1 MICFTRIPLK
11 DFIKKHNPQEPKK
24 ETIENFEKEINNLL
38 ENAPKQ
44 DDEEFQKNE
53 INKFLKNTYGYDCNT
68 YKKVDSAIYVDGE
81 VRVLIEVKA
90 LNNRNEFPKN
100 RENPISKAFCQMVL
114 YFLEEIEKEKNNSLK
129 HTIICN
135 AHEFFLFDCKD
146 LLFLK
151 EDKRIKDFYKKC
163 AKKEGTDSSKPKF
176 YKDLEQYLQEDFQG
190 ELRYTHFNLSNYDPK
205 ELPLIYQVLSQE
217 VLLKQRKTLDANTL
231 NKDFYEELLYIL
243 GLEEQNDKGKILIK
257 PSRTQNSLSAAL
269 KKKYENLDDE
279 EVMAL
284 LIAWNNRILF
294 LRLLESLLISF
305 KHFEK
310 PFLTTENFK
319 DFNALNTLFFE
330 VLAKK
335 NSERSLNKEDK
346 ILEKIPYLN
355 SSLFDQTPL
364 ELKGHEI
371 RLLENKK
378 LELYQNSVLK
388 KHENYQEKKEL
399 PLLKYLFEFL
409 RLYKF
414 TTTPKDI
421 KDNTDTS
428 ESRLINPSV
437 LGLVFEKLN
446 GYKEGSFYTPSFI
459 TSYMCKESITPIV
472 LDKFNAIYQWDCE
485 NLKALREKI
494 DRNFSNE
501 KAKEYLNTLL
511 TLRICDPAV
520 GSGHFLVSALN
531 EMVLIAYELGLIAS
545 LYRHELRLE
554 NDEII
559 IHHAQTG
566 EIFNYKKPHSE
577 NDPHHQ
583 IQKELFE
590 LKKDII
596 ENCLFGV
603 DINPNSCEITKLRLW
618 IELLKY
624 SYYIFEKGKN
634 TNNLE
639 TLPNID
645 INIKCANSLVSRFA
659 LKDKALLKTEKN
671 KNLEYYIAEY
681 KELVK
686 IYKDPK
692 ILESLTRPIKDSN
705 AVRKYAKER
714 LYQELAQNPNKDFK
728 KALNDRIEKIKEA
741 FKLTLEPPQKELKF
755 KKFLKEHLELYGK
768 SILEEAND
776 NGLELE
782 ALALEKKMAH
792 EGLFH
797 DYTPYPKLDKTD
809 KVVGLEHFN
818 RYVLTSYK
826 DLQDENERYA
836 NALEWRFEFPEVL
849 NDEGDFLG
857 FDCIIGN
864 PPYIRQEHIKD
875 LKPLLQKQYQ
885 DFYNSTADIYTYFFA
900 LAYHLL
906 KEKGFNAFITS
917 NKYARAKYG
926 AKLRELL
933 LKKTT
938 LVSYMELNAL
948 KVFESAAVD
957 TSIMSFIKQTPPK
970 ESDFEYYEPTPNDK
984 DDLKSTPHLPMKQN
998 ALSTESFIFANAT
1011 LLDLRDKIESVGTP
1025 LKDWDI
1031 QINYGIKTGANEAF
1045 IIPTEKREEILK
1057 NCDDAQKDERG
1068 MSERERTKELIK
1080 PILRGKD
1087 IKRYSYEWADLWVII
1102 AKFGSHEFLE
1112 VEYPT
1117 IYNHLLQYKDQLEQR
1132 GQCRYSRG
1140 PQNSNKP
1147 YPGQHHWLELDNN
1160 PKDSYLQDFEKEK
1173 IVYGEIVQE
1182 PRFYLDNGECE
1193 LGVFYAEATSFIL
1206 TGEHLRYLLGMLHSK
1221 LITFAFKT
1229 FYAGG
1234 GLGESGYRYKKAFIE
1249 RLPIPQITEKNQEL
1263 ADKITDG
1270 AKQILALKAKDPKA
1284 NTQGLEK
1291 EIDALVY
1298 QLYHLTD
1305 EEIKTIENG
1314 Q

>member
-1 MICFTRIPLK
+1 MDYKKLDLPNTNYPSKEQLEAFKTAFDAFLETNPQENENHQNDAFNDLLKGVFKYKVKPTKKIDSAILNDNDKVEVIIEFKALKNPNEFIKKGDLNVKALHESLFYYLIERKEGNNNLKHLILATIKELYIIDANEFEVFNKDKEIENAFKNCYDRKGNDTRTEAFYDFCQKRLNELDHSLKYHHIPLK
-11 DFIKKHNPQEPKK
+11 K
-24 ETIENFEKEINNLL
+24 ENLALICQALSPNF
-38 ENAPKQ
+38 
-44 DDEEFQKNE
+44 
-53 INKFLKNTYGYDCNT
+53 
-68 YKKVDSAIYVDGE
+68 
-81 VRVLIEVKA
+81 
-90 LNNRNEFPKN
+90 
-100 RENPISKAFCQMVL
+100 
-114 YFLEEIEKEKNNSLK
+114 
-129 HTIICN
+129 
-135 AHEFFLFDCKD
+135 
-146 LLFLK
+146 
-151 EDKRIKDFYKKC
+151 
-163 AKKEGTDSSKPKF
+163 
-176 YKDLEQYLQEDFQG
+176 
-190 ELRYTHFNLSNYDPK
+190 
-205 ELPLIYQVLSQE
+205 
-217 VLLKQRKTLDANTL
+217 LLKIPKYSDANTL

-257 PSRTQNSLSAAL
+257 PSRTQNSLSDAL
-269 KKKYENLDDE
+269 KCSYNNLDDE

-310 PFLTTENFK
+310 PFLTTENFN

-335 NSERSLNKEDK
+335 NSERLQAIKENK

-355 SSLFDQTPL
+355 SSLFDKTPL
-364 ELKGHEI
+364 ELKGYEI
-371 RLLENKK
+371 KSLDNYPLEIYPK
-378 LELYQNSVLK
+378 SVLK
-388 KHENYQEKKEL
+388 KHKLPRKKAL
-399 PLLKYLFEFL
+399 PLLEYFFAFL

-459 TSYMCKESITPIV
+459 ISYMCKESITPIV
-472 LDKFNAIYQWDCE
+472 LDKFNATYQWDCE
-485 NLKALREKI
+485 NLKALRGKI

-531 EMVLIAYELGLIAS
+531 EMVWIAYELGLIAS
-545 LYRHELRLE
+545 LYRHDLRLE

-559 IHHAQTG
+559 IHTP
-566 EIFNYKKPHSE
+566 EDKVFNYTIPHSE

-624 SYYIFEKGKN
+624 SYYIFEEGKN

-645 INIKCANSLVSRFA
+645 INIKCANSLISRFNLNDD
-659 LKDKALLKTEKN
+659 LKKIPNIKQK
-671 KNLEYYIAEY
+671 IQEY
-681 KELVK
+681 KDLVAQ
-686 IYKDPK
+686 YKDPNPLYPLNKADLINK
-692 ILESLTRPIKDSN
+692 IQDLKNTFSLTLKDPKTK
-705 AVRKYAKER
+705 A
-714 LYQELAQNPNKDFK
+714 ELE
-728 KALNDRIEKIKEA
+728 KAIEKHIKKYNFFALDDKSLLDGLNYFIPSLFGTLKLSPKEEEEA
-741 FKLTLEPPQKELKF
+741 FAS
-755 KKFLKEHLELYGK
+755 YGR
-768 SILEEAND
+768 IR
-776 NGLELE
+776 
-782 ALALEKKMAH
+782 ALRK
-792 EGLFH
+792 
-797 DYTPYPKLDKTD
+797 KLDD
-809 KVVGLEHFN
+809 ALSGGE
-818 RYVLTSYK
+818 Y
-826 DLQDENERYA
+826 Q
-836 NALEWRFEFPEVL
+836 NAFEWRFEFPEVL
-849 NDEGDFLG
+849 DDEGDFSG

-875 LKPLLQKQYQ
+875 LKPLLAKQYQ
-885 DFYNSTADIYTYFFA
+885 DFYNSSSDIYTYFFA

-906 KEKGFNAFITS
+906 KEKGFSAFITS

-926 AKLRELL
+926 AKLREWL

-948 KVFESAAVD
+948 KVFESATVD
-957 TSIMSFIKQTPPK
+957 TSIISFIKQTPPK
-970 ESDFEYYEPTPNDK
+970 ENGFNYYEPTPNDK
-984 DDLKSTPHLPMKQN
+984 DDLKSTPSLLMKQN

-1011 LLDLRDKIESVGTP
+1011 LLDLRDKMESVGTP

-1031 QINYGIKTGANEAF
+1031 QIYRGILTGANEAF
-1045 IIPTEKREEILK
+1045 IIPTEKRDAILNACK
-1057 NCDDAQKDERG
+1057 TQE
-1068 MSERERTKELIK
+1068 ERERTERLIK

-1087 IKRYSYEWADLWVII
+1087 IKRYSYEWADLWVIFI
-1102 AKFGSHEFLE
+1102 PWHFPNTGSPKDMEENERDFSIH
-1112 VEYPT
+1112 YPI
-1117 IYNHLLQYKDQLEQR
+1117 IYAHLLSHKDELLKRNKDETGKRYEWYCLQR
-1132 GQCRYSRG
+1132 
-1140 PQNSNKP
+1140 
-1147 YPGQHHWLELDNN
+1147 WAA
-1160 PKDSYLQDFEKEK
+1160 SYYQDFEKEK

-1193 LGVFYAEATSFIL
+1193 LGGFYAEATSFIL

-1263 ADKITDG
+1263 ARKITDG
-1270 AKQILALKAKDPKA
+1270 AKQILALKEKDPKA

-1298 QLYHLTD
+1298 QLYNLTD
-1305 EEIKTIENG
+1305 EEIKIIEDG

>member
-1 MICFTRIPLK
+1 M
-11 DFIKKHNPQEPKK
+11 
-24 ETIENFEKEINNLL
+24 
-38 ENAPKQ
+38 
-44 DDEEFQKNE
+44 
-53 INKFLKNTYGYDCNT
+53 
-68 YKKVDSAIYVDGE
+68 
-81 VRVLIEVKA
+81 
-90 LNNRNEFPKN
+90 
-100 RENPISKAFCQMVL
+100 
-114 YFLEEIEKEKNNSLK
+114 
-129 HTIICN
+129 
-135 AHEFFLFDCKD
+135 
-146 LLFLK
+146 
-151 EDKRIKDFYKKC
+151 
-163 AKKEGTDSSKPKF
+163 GTS
-176 YKDLEQYLQEDFQG
+176 
-190 ELRYTHFNLSNYDPK
+190 RH
-205 ELPLIYQVLSQE
+205 E
-217 VLLKQRKTLDANTL
+217 VLLKQKKTLDANTL

-243 GLEEQNDKGKILIK
+243 GLEEKNEKGKTLIK

-269 KKKYENLDDE
+269 KEKYTDLDDE

-305 KHFEK
+305 EHFK
-310 PFLTTENFK
+310 NSFLTIENFK

-335 NSERSLNKEDK
+335 NSERLPEIKENK
-346 ILEKIPYLN
+346 ILGKIPYLN
-355 SSLFDQTPL
+355 SSLFDETPL
-364 ELKGHEI
+364 ELKGYEI
-371 RLLENKK
+371 KLLDNKK
-378 LELYQNSVLK
+378 LEIYKNSVLK
-388 KHENYQEKKEL
+388 KDNPKQEPL
-399 PLLKYLFEFL
+399 PLLEYLFKFL
-409 RLYKF
+409 HVHKF

-459 TSYMCKESITPIV
+459 TSYMCKESITKIV

-501 KAKEYLNTLL
+501 KTKEYLQLLL
-511 TLRICDPAV
+511 TLRVCDPAV

-531 EMVLIAYELGLIAS
+531 EMVLIAYKLGLIAS
-545 LYRHELRLE
+545 LYACDLKLE

-559 IHHAQTG
+559 IHYTPTG

-624 SYYIFEKGKN
+624 SYYIFEEGKN

-645 INIKCANSLVSRFA
+645 INIKCANSLISRFNLNDD
-659 LKDKALLKTEKN
+659 LKKIPNIKQK
-671 KNLEYYIAEY
+671 IQEY
-681 KELVK
+681 KDLVAQ
-686 IYKDPK
+686 YKDPNPLYPLNKQDLINK
-692 ILESLTRPIKDSN
+692 IQDLKNTFSLTLKDPKTKAELEKAIEKHIKDYNYFALDDKSLLDGLN
-705 AVRKYAKER
+705 YFIPSLFGTPKLSPKE
-714 LYQELAQNPNKDFK
+714 E
-728 KALNDRIEKIKEA
+728 EEA
-741 FKLTLEPPQKELKF
+741 FAS
-755 KKFLKEHLELYGK
+755 YGR
-768 SILEEAND
+768 IR
-776 NGLELE
+776 
-782 ALALEKKMAH
+782 ALRK
-792 EGLFH
+792 
-797 DYTPYPKLDKTD
+797 KLDD
-809 KVVGLEHFN
+809 ALSGGEYH
-818 RYVLTSYK
+818 
-826 DLQDENERYA
+826 
-836 NALEWRFEFPEVL
+836 NAFEWRFEFPEVL
-849 NDEGDFLG
+849 DDEGDFLG
-857 FDCIIGN
+857 FDCIIAN
-864 PPYIRQEHIKD
+864 PPYIRQEQIKD
-875 LKPLLQKQYQ
+875 LKPLLEKQYQ

-906 KEKGFNAFITS
+906 KEKGFSAFITS

-926 AKLRELL
+926 AKLREWL

-957 TSIMSFIKQTPPK
+957 TSIMNFIKQTPPK
-970 ESDFEYYEPTPNDK
+970 ESVFKYYEPTENDK
-984 DDLKSTPHLPMKQN
+984 DDLKSTPSLLMKQN

-1011 LLDLRDKIESVGTP
+1011 LLDLRDKIESIGTP

-1045 IIPTEKREEILK
+1045 IIPTEKRDAILNACK
-1057 NCDDAQKDERG
+1057 TQE
-1068 MSERERTKELIK
+1068 ERECTERLIK

-1087 IKRYSYEWADLWVII
+1087 IKRYSYEWAGEWLINTHNGYTSNLKFKIPPIDIEKYPAIKTHLDSHYDTI
-1102 AKFGSHEFLE
+1102 ATRSDQGDTPYHLRNCAYLE
-1112 VEYPT
+1112 
-1117 IYNHLLQYKDQLEQR
+1117 
-1132 GQCRYSRG
+1132 
-1140 PQNSNKP
+1140 
-1147 YPGQHHWLELDNN
+1147 
-1160 PKDSYLQDFEKEK
+1160 DFEKEK

-1193 LGVFYAEATSFIL
+1193 LGYFYAEATSFIL

-1249 RLPIPQITEKNQEL
+1249 RLPIPQITPKNQEL
-1263 ADKITDG
+1263 AQKITDY
-1270 AKQILALKAKDPKA
+1270 AERILKSKAKDPKA

-1298 QLYHLTD
+1298 QLYNLTD
-1305 EEIKTIENG
+1305 EEIKIIEDG
-1314 Q
+1314 QWIKSDSP

>member
-1 MICFTRIPLK
+1 MMSFTRIPLK
-11 DFIKKHNPQEPKK
+11 VFIKKYNPQEPKK
-24 ETIENFEKEINNLL
+24 ETIENFEKEINSLL
-38 ENAPKQ
+38 ENVPRQ

-53 INKFLKNTYGYDCNT
+53 INKFLKNAYGYDCNT
-68 YKKVDSAIYVDGE
+68 YEKVDSVIYVDKE

-90 LNNRNEFPKN
+90 LNNKTEFPKN
-100 RENPISKAFCQMVL
+100 RENPLSKAFCQMVL

-146 LLFLK
+146 LLSLK
-151 EDKRIKDFYKKC
+151 EDKRIKKFYKNY

-176 YKDLEQYLQEDFQG
+176 YKDLEQFLQEDFQG
-190 ELRYTHFNLSNYDPK
+190 ELRYTHFNLSDDFK

-217 VLLKQRKTLDANTL
+217 VLLKQKRTLDANTL

-257 PSRTQNSLSAAL
+257 PSRTKNSLSGAL
-269 KKKYENLDDE
+269 KEKYKNLDDE

-305 KHFEK
+305 EHFEK
-310 PFLTTENFK
+310 ERSFLTTGNFK

-335 NSERSLNKEDK
+335 NSERLPEIKENK
-346 ILEKIPYLN
+346 ILGKIPYLN
-355 SSLFDQTPL
+355 SSLFDKTPL

-371 RLLENKK
+371 KLLDNKK
-378 LELYQNSVLK
+378 LEIYKNSVLK
-388 KHENYQEKKEL
+388 KHENYQKDKASL
-399 PLLKYLFEFL
+399 PLLEYFFKFL
-409 RLYKF
+409 HLYKF

-459 TSYMCKESITPIV
+459 TSYMCKESITTIV
-472 LDKFNAIYQWDCE
+472 LDKFNQKYNIECDK
-485 NLKALREKI
+485 LKELKNYLKNSYKEDKR
-494 DRNFSNE
+494 
-501 KAKEYLNTLL
+501 KEYLQLLL

-545 LYRHELRLE
+545 LHRYSLTLE

-559 IHHAQTG
+559 IHYTPTG
-566 EIFNYKKPHSE
+566 EIFNYKKPLRE
-577 NDPHHQ
+577 NDPHHH

-590 LKKDII
+590 LKKSII

-624 SYYIFEKGKN
+624 SYYIFEEGKN
-634 TNNLE
+634 TNALE

-645 INIKCANSLVSRFA
+645 INIKCANSLISRFNLNDD
-659 LKDKALLKTEKN
+659 LKKIPNIKK
-671 KNLEYYIAEY
+671 KIQEY
-681 KELVK
+681 KDLVAQ
-686 IYKDPK
+686 YKDPNPLYPLNKADLINK
-692 ILESLTRPIKDSN
+692 IQDLKNTFSLTLKDPKTK
-705 AVRKYAKER
+705 A
-714 LYQELAQNPNKDFK
+714 ELEKT
-728 KALNDRIEKIKEA
+728 IEKHIKKYNFFALDDKSLLDGLNYFIPSLFGTLKLSPKEEEEA
-741 FKLTLEPPQKELKF
+741 FAS
-755 KKFLKEHLELYGK
+755 YGR
-768 SILEEAND
+768 IR
-776 NGLELE
+776 
-782 ALALEKKMAH
+782 ALRK
-792 EGLFH
+792 
-797 DYTPYPKLDKTD
+797 KLDD
-809 KVVGLEHFN
+809 ALSGGE
-818 RYVLTSYK
+818 Y
-826 DLQDENERYA
+826 Q
-836 NALEWRFEFPEVL
+836 NAFEWRFEFPEVL
-849 NDEGDFLG
+849 DDEGDFLG

-864 PPYIRQEHIKD
+864 PPYIRQEQIKD
-875 LKPLLQKQYQ
+875 LKPLLEKQYQ

-900 LAYHLL
+900 LSYHLL
-906 KEKGFNAFITS
+906 KEKGFSAFITS
-917 NKYARAKYG
+917 NKYTRAKYG
-926 AKLRELL
+926 AKLREWL

-938 LVSYMELNAL
+938 IVSYMELNAL

-957 TSIMSFIKQTPPK
+957 TSIIHFIKQPPLK
-970 ESDFEYYEPTPNDK
+970 ESDFKYYEPTPDDK
-984 DDLKSTPHLPMKQN
+984 DDLKSTPYLSMKQN

-1045 IIPTEKREEILK
+1045 IIPTEKRDEILNACK
-1057 NCDDAQKDERG
+1057 TQE
-1068 MSERERTKELIK
+1068 ERERTERLIK

-1087 IKRYSYEWADLWVII
+1087 IKRYSYEWAGEWLINTHNGYTSNLKSKIPPIDIEKYPATKAHLDAHYDTI
-1102 AKFGSHEFLE
+1102 ATRCDQGDTPYHLRNCAYLE
-1112 VEYPT
+1112 
-1117 IYNHLLQYKDQLEQR
+1117 
-1132 GQCRYSRG
+1132 
-1140 PQNSNKP
+1140 
-1147 YPGQHHWLELDNN
+1147 
-1160 PKDSYLQDFEKEK
+1160 DFEKEK
-1173 IVYGEIVQE
+1173 IVYPETSQGAYFIYENSGIFLEKTVFMIVSDA
-1182 PRFYLDNGECE
+1182 YNLK
-1193 LGVFYAEATSFIL
+1193 LL
-1206 TGEHLRYLLGMLHSK
+1206 TALLNSK
-1221 LITFAFKT
+1221 LITFYFKN
-1229 FYAGG
+1229 FCGG
-1234 GLGESGYRYKKAFIE
+1234 CILGKSGYQYNKHALEKI
-1249 RLPIPQITEKNQEL
+1249 PIPQITEKNQEL
-1263 ADKITDG
+1263 ADKITDC
-1270 AKQILALKAKDPKA
+1270 AEQILALKAKDPKA
-1284 NTQGLEK
+1284 NTQKLEK

-1305 EEIKTIENG
+1305 EEIKTIEDG

>member
-1 MICFTRIPLK
+1 MISFTRIPLK
-11 DFIKKHNPQEPKK
+11 DFIKKYNPREPKK
-24 ETIENFEKEINNLL
+24 ETIENFEKEINSLL
-38 ENAPKQ
+38 ENAPRQ
-44 DDEEFQKNE
+44 DDEEFQENE
-53 INKFLKNTYGYDCNT
+53 INKFLKNAYGYNCNT
-68 YKKVDSAIYVDGE
+68 SKKVDSAIYVDGE

-100 RENPISKAFCQMVL
+100 RENPLSKAFCQMVL

-151 EDKRIKDFYKKC
+151 EDKRIKKFYENY

-176 YKDLEQYLQEDFQG
+176 YKDLEQYLQKDFQG
-190 ELRYTHFNLSNYDPK
+190 ELRYTHFNLSDDFK

-257 PSRTQNSLSAAL
+257 QSHTKNSLSDAL
-269 KKKYENLDDE
+269 KEQYTDLDDE

-305 KHFEK
+305 KHFENENHFLTTDNFK
-310 PFLTTENFK
+310 NSFLTTENFK

-335 NSERSLNKEDK
+335 NSERSKEIKEDE
-346 ILEKIPYLN
+346 ILRKIPYLN
-355 SSLFDQTPL
+355 SSLFDKTPL

-371 RLLENKK
+371 KLLDNKK
-378 LELYQNSVLK
+378 LEIYKNSVLK
-388 KHENYQEKKEL
+388 KHEEYQKDKPL

-421 KDNTDTS
+421 KDNTDTN
-428 ESRLINPSV
+428 ESYLINPSV

-472 LDKFNAIYQWDCE
+472 LDKFNAIYQWDCK
-485 NLKALREKI
+485 NLEALKGKI

-501 KAKEYLNTLL
+501 KAKEYLQLLL
-511 TLRICDPAV
+511 TLRVCDPAV

-531 EMVLIAYELGLIAS
+531 EMVWIAYELGLIAS
-545 LYRHELRLE
+545 LHRYDLKLE

-559 IHHAQTG
+559 IHYTPTG
-566 EIFNYKKPHSE
+566 KIFNYKKPDSE
-577 NDPHHQ
+577 NDPHHH

-590 LKKDII
+590 LKKSII

-624 SYYIFEKGKN
+624 SYYIFEDGKN
-634 TNNLE
+634 TNALE

-645 INIKCANSLVSRFA
+645 INIKCANSLISRFSLHDD
-659 LKDKALLKTEKN
+659 LKKIPNIKQK
-671 KNLEYYIAEY
+671 IQEY
-681 KELVK
+681 KDLVAQ
-686 IYKDPK
+686 YKDPNPLYPLNKADLINK
-692 ILESLTRPIKDSN
+692 IQDLKNTFSLTLKDPKTK
-705 AVRKYAKER
+705 A
-714 LYQELAQNPNKDFK
+714 ELE
-728 KALNDRIEKIKEA
+728 KAIEKHIKKYNFFALDDKSLLDGLNYFIPSLFGTLKLSPKEEEEA
-741 FKLTLEPPQKELKF
+741 FAS
-755 KKFLKEHLELYGK
+755 YGC
-768 SILEEAND
+768 IR
-776 NGLELE
+776 
-782 ALALEKKMAH
+782 ALRK
-792 EGLFH
+792 
-797 DYTPYPKLDKTD
+797 KLDD
-809 KVVGLEHFN
+809 
-818 RYVLTSYK
+818 
-826 DLQDENERYA
+826 
-836 NALEWRFEFPEVL
+836 ALSGREYQKAFEWRFEFPEVL
-849 NDEGDFLG
+849 DDEGDFLG

-864 PPYIRQEHIKD
+864 PPYIRQEQIKD
-875 LKPLLQKQYQ
+875 LKPLLEKQYQ

-900 LAYHLL
+900 LSYHLL
-906 KEKGFNAFITS
+906 KEKGFSAFITS

-926 AKLRELL
+926 AKLREWL

-938 LVSYMELNAL
+938 IVSYMELNAL
-948 KVFESAAVD
+948 KVFESTAVD
-957 TSIMSFIKQTPPK
+957 TSIIHFIKQTPPK
-970 ESDFEYYEPTPNDK
+970 ESGFKYYEPTPNDK
-984 DDLKSTPHLPMKQN
+984 DDLKSTPHLSMKQN

-1045 IIPTEKREEILK
+1045 IITTEKRDAILNACK
-1057 NCDDAQKDERG
+1057 TKE
-1068 MSERERTKELIK
+1068 ERERTERLIK

-1087 IKRYSYEWADLWVII
+1087 IKRYSYEWAGEWLINTHNGYTSSLKSKIPPIDIEKYPALKAHLDAHYDTI
-1102 AKFGSHEFLE
+1102 ATRSDQGDTPYHLRNCAYLE
-1112 VEYPT
+1112 
-1117 IYNHLLQYKDQLEQR
+1117 
-1132 GQCRYSRG
+1132 
-1140 PQNSNKP
+1140 
-1147 YPGQHHWLELDNN
+1147 
-1160 PKDSYLQDFEKEK
+1160 DFEKEK
-1173 IVYGEIVQE
+1173 IVYPCIMAKE
-1182 PRFYLDNGECE
+1182 PCFVYEKKG
-1193 LGVFYAEATSFIL
+1193 FYAPAPANII
-1206 TGEHLRYLLGMLHSK
+1206 TGDKIEIKYITALLNSK
-1221 LITFAFKT
+1221 CIYFAMRK
-1229 FYAGG
+1229 FYMGG
-1234 GLGESGYRYKKAFIE
+1234 GIEGELKTNNLEKI
-1249 RLPIPQITEKNQEL
+1249 PIPKITEKNQEL

-1270 AKQILALKAKDPKA
+1270 AKQILALKEKDPKA
-1284 NTQGLEK
+1284 NTQKLEK

-1305 EEIKTIENG
+1305 EEIKIIEDG

>member
-1 MICFTRIPLK
+1 MIRFTRIPLK
-11 DFIKKHNPQEPKK
+11 DFIKKYNPPTPTK
-24 ETIENFEKEINNLL
+24 ETIENFEKEINSLL
-38 ENAPKQ
+38 ENAPRQ

-53 INKFLKNTYGYDCNT
+53 INSFLKNTYSYRCNT
-68 YKKVDSAIYVDGE
+68 NKKVDSAIYVDGE
-81 VRVLIEVKA
+81 VQVLIEVKA
-90 LNNRNEFPKN
+90 LDKKTEFPKN
-100 RENPISKAFCQMVL
+100 KENLLSKAFCQMVL
-114 YFLEEIEKEKNNSLK
+114 YFLEEREKEKNNSLK

-146 LLFLK
+146 LLFLN
-151 EDKRIKDFYKKC
+151 EDKRIKKFYKNY
-163 AKKEGTDSSKPKF
+163 AQKEGTDSSKPRF
-176 YKDLEQYLQEDFQG
+176 YEDLEQYLKEDFQG
-190 ELRYTHFNLSNYDPK
+190 KLHYTYFNLNDDFK

-217 VLLKQRKTLDANTL
+217 VLLKQKKTLDANTL

-243 GLEEQNDKGKILIK
+243 GLEEQNEKGKTLIK
-257 PSRTQNSLSAAL
+257 LSRTQNSLSDAL
-269 KKKYENLDDE
+269 KKQYKNLDDE

-310 PFLTTENFK
+310 PFLTTDNFK

-355 SSLFDQTPL
+355 SSLFDQTLL
-364 ELKGHEI
+364 ESEGHEI
-371 RLLENKK
+371 RFLENKK

-388 KHENYQEKKEL
+388 KHEEYQKQKDWT
-399 PLLKYLFEFL
+399 LLKYLFAFL
-409 RLYKF
+409 RVYDF

-421 KDNTDTS
+421 KDNQNNS
-428 ESRLINPSV
+428 ESVLINPSV

-472 LDKFNAIYQWDCE
+472 LDKFNATYQWDCE

-494 DRNFSNE
+494 DRNFSSNE

-531 EMVLIAYELGLIAS
+531 EMVWVAYKLGLIAS
-545 LYRHELRLE
+545 LYRHKLRLE

-559 IHHAQTG
+559 IHTP
-566 EIFNYKKPHSE
+566 EDKVFKYTIPHSE
-577 NDPHHQ
+577 NDPNHH

-590 LKKDII
+590 LKKSII

-624 SYYIFEKGKN
+624 SYYIFEEGKN
-634 TNNLE
+634 TNALE

-645 INIKCANSLVSRFA
+645 INIKCGNSLIFNFPLNSKLTIGQTPEFA
-659 LKDKALLKTEKN
+659 RKLKTEIK
-671 KNLEYYIAEY
+671 EY
-681 KELVK
+681 KNSVML
-686 IYKDPK
+686 YKEG
-692 ILESLTRPIKDSN
+692 LG
-705 AVRKYAKER
+705 
-714 LYQELAQNPNKDFK
+714 
-728 KALNDRIEKIKEA
+728 EKIKILQNIAKLKSLITNYFIEQHQANKHLKESLKA
-741 FKLTLEPPQKELKF
+741 FISEYGDGIFDLNTEFGMEMLKIARKNNYKFTPTLENMKPNPIGVEANRLLIKIRECY
-755 KKFLKEHLELYGK
+755 E
-768 SILEEAND
+768 ILENLR
-776 NGLELE
+776 NS
-782 ALALEKKMAH
+782 K
-792 EGLFH
+792 
-797 DYTPYPKLDKTD
+797 
-809 KVVGLEHFN
+809 
-818 RYVLTSYK
+818 
-826 DLQDENERYA
+826 
-836 NALEWRFEFPEVL
+836 ALEWRFEFPEVL
-849 NDEGDFLG
+849 DDEGNFLG

-875 LKPLLQKQYQ
+875 LKPLLQKQYH
-885 DFYNSTADIYTYFFA
+885 DFYNSSSDIYTYFFA
-900 LAYHLL
+900 LAFNLL
-906 KEKGFNAFITS
+906 KEKGFSAFITS
-917 NKYARAKYG
+917 NKYVRAKYG

-948 KVFESAAVD
+948 KVFESATVD
-957 TSIMSFIKQTPPK
+957 TSIIHFIKQPPLK
-970 ESDFEYYEPTPNDK
+970 ESVFNYYEPIKNDK
-984 DDLKSTPHLPMKQN
+984 ENLKNTPSLLMRQN
-998 ALSTESFIFANAT
+998 ALSTESFIFANTT
-1011 LLDLRDKIESVGTP
+1011 LLDLRDKMENIGTP
-1025 LKDWDI
+1025 LKDWGI
-1031 QINYGIKTGANEAF
+1031 QIYRGILTGCNEAF
-1045 IIPTEKREEILK
+1045 IIPTEKRDAILK
-1057 NCDDAQKDERG
+1057 NCHDTQKDSMG
-1068 MSERERTKELIK
+1068 MSERERTIELIK
-1080 PILRGKD
+1080 PILRGRD
-1087 IKRYSYEWADLWVII
+1087 IKRYSYEWADLWVINTHNGYTS
-1102 AKFGSHEFLE
+1102 FSHKIPPIDIEQYPAIKAHLDSHWDKISKRDDQGDTPYNLRNCAYLE
-1112 VEYPT
+1112 E
-1117 IYNHLLQYKDQLEQR
+1117 
-1132 GQCRYSRG
+1132 
-1140 PQNSNKP
+1140 
-1147 YPGQHHWLELDNN
+1147 
-1160 PKDSYLQDFEKEK
+1160 FEKEK
-1173 IVYGEIVQE
+1173 IVYGEIAQE

-1193 LGVFYAEATSFIL
+1193 LGFFYAEATSFIL
-1206 TGEHLRYLLGMLHSK
+1206 TGEHLHYLLGMLHSQ

-1249 RLPIPQITEKNQEL
+1249 RLPIPQITTKNQEL
-1263 ADKITDG
+1263 ARKITDY
-1270 AKQILALKAKDPKA
+1270 ARKILQTKEKDPKA
-1284 NTQGLEK
+1284 NTQELEK

-1298 QLYHLTD
+1298 QLYNLTD

>member
-1 MICFTRIPLK
+1 MIRFARIPLK
-11 DFIKKHNPQEPKK
+11 DFIKKYNPQEPKK
-24 ETIENFEKEINNLL
+24 ETIENFEKEINSLL
-38 ENAPKQ
+38 ENAPRQ

-53 INKFLKNTYGYDCNT
+53 INKFLKNAYGYDCNT
-68 YKKVDSAIYVDGE
+68 RKKVDSAIYVDKE

-90 LNNRNEFPKN
+90 LNNRNEFPKD
-100 RENPISKAFCQMVL
+100 RENPLSKAFCQMVL

-135 AHEFFLFDCKD
+135 THEFFLFDCKD
-146 LLFLK
+146 LLFLND
-151 EDKRIKDFYKKC
+151 DKRIKKFYKNY

-190 ELRYTHFNLSNYDPK
+190 ELRYTYFNLSDDFK

-243 GLEEQNDKGKILIK
+243 GLEEQNEKGKILIK

-269 KKKYENLDDE
+269 KEQYKNLDDE

-319 DFNALNTLFFE
+319 TFNALNTLFFE

-335 NSERSLNKEDK
+335 NSERLSEIKENK

-355 SSLFDQTPL
+355 SSLFDKTPL

-371 RLLENKK
+371 KLLNNKP
-378 LELYQNSVLK
+378 LEIHPESVLK
-388 KHENYQEKKEL
+388 KHKDYQKDLKEL
-399 PLLKYLFEFL
+399 PLLKYFFEFL

-485 NLKALREKI
+485 NLKALKGKI

-501 KAKEYLNTLL
+501 KAKEYLQLLL
-511 TLRICDPAV
+511 TLRVCDPAV

-531 EMVLIAYELGLIAS
+531 EMVLIAYKLGLIAS

-559 IHHAQTG
+559 IHTP
-566 EIFNYKKPHSE
+566 ENKVFKYTIPHSE

-624 SYYIFEKGKN
+624 SYYIFEEGKN

-645 INIKCANSLVSRFA
+645 INIKCVNSLISRFNLNDD
-659 LKDKALLKTEKN
+659 LKKIPNIKQK
-671 KNLEYYIAEY
+671 IQEY
-681 KELVK
+681 KDLVAQYKDSNPLYPLNKADLINK
-686 IYKDPK
+686 IQDLKNTFSLTLKDPK
-692 ILESLTRPIKDSN
+692 TKAELE
-705 AVRKYAKER
+705 
-714 LYQELAQNPNKDFK
+714 
-728 KALNDRIEKIKEA
+728 KAIEKHIKKYNFFALDDKSLLDGLDYFIPSLFGTPKLSPKEEEEA
-741 FKLTLEPPQKELKF
+741 FAS
-755 KKFLKEHLELYGK
+755 YGR
-768 SILEEAND
+768 IR
-776 NGLELE
+776 
-782 ALALEKKMAH
+782 ALRK
-792 EGLFH
+792 
-797 DYTPYPKLDKTD
+797 KLDD
-809 KVVGLEHFN
+809 ALSGGEYH
-818 RYVLTSYK
+818 
-826 DLQDENERYA
+826 
-836 NALEWRFEFPEVL
+836 NAFEWRFEFPEVL
-849 NDEGDFLG
+849 DDEGNFLG
-857 FDCIIGN
+857 FDSIIGN
-864 PPYIRQEHIKD
+864 PPYIKEGGNKELFASTKRLRTYQGKMDIWYHFVGIGLEI
-875 LKPLLQKQYQ
+875 LKQNGVLS
-885 DFYNSTADIYTYFFA
+885 FIATNNWTT
-900 LAYHLL
+900 
-906 KEKGFNAFITS
+906 NA
-917 NKYARAKYG
+917 G
-926 AKLRELL
+926 AEKLRNILL
-933 LKKTT
+933 RETQFIL
-938 LVSYMELNAL
+938 LIDFGDYR
-948 KVFESAAVD
+948 VFESADIQTMIMCFKKIISPNQYFFDYRKIIAKKPSD
-957 TSIMSFIKQTPPK
+957 TNRI
-970 ESDFEYYEPTPNDK
+970 
-984 DDLKSTPHLPMKQN
+984 
-998 ALSTESFIFANAT
+998 T
-1011 LLDLRDKIESVGTP
+1011 LLQRKEFEGNLYLNAKIEKKN
-1025 LKDWDI
+1025 L
-1031 QINYGIKTGANEAF
+1031 INKTLFFSYFNSIF
-1045 IIPTEKREEILK
+1045 NTILK
-1057 NCDDAQKDERG
+1057 NAILFLNKKEITNGIHPHYDRINKKINEKFSNQFFNGEGIFVLSEAEKNNLKLSQKE
-1068 MSERERTKELIK
+1068 MKLLK
-1080 PILRGKD
+1080 P
-1087 IKRYSYEWADLWVII
+1087 SYETAEIMKYLTLSQNQHWIIYTDSSFKNPKSMDDYPNLKKHLDRFKEVIT
-1102 AKFGSHEFLE
+1102 S
-1112 VEYPT
+1112 
-1117 IYNHLLQYKDQLEQR
+1117 D
-1132 GQCRYSRG
+1132 
-1140 PQNSNKP
+1140 NKP
-1147 YPGQHHWLELDNN
+1147 YGLHRARDERFFTGN
-1160 PKDSYLQDFEKEK
+1160 PRIIVLRKCAKEPIFSYVNFDCY
-1173 IVYGEIVQE
+1173 VS
-1182 PRFYLDNGECE
+1182 
-1193 LGVFYAEATSFIL
+1193 A
-1206 TGEHLRYLLGMLHSK
+1206 
-1221 LITFAFKT
+1221 T
-1229 FYAGG
+1229 FYIIKTKRFDSKFLV
-1234 GLGESGYRYKKAFIE
+1234 GLLNSLLIRFWLKHRGKVQGNNYQIDKEP
-1249 RLPIPQITEKNQEL
+1249 LMNIPLIKITKSNQPT
-1263 ADKITDG
+1263 ADKIIVLVD
-1270 AKQILALKAKDPKA
+1270 KILQTKEKDPKA
-1284 NTQGLEK
+1284 NTQRLEK

-1298 QLYHLTD
+1298 QLYNLTD
-1305 EEIKTIENG
+1305 EEIKIIEDG

>member
-1 MICFTRIPLK
+1 MIRFAHISLK

-24 ETIENFEKEINNLL
+24 ETIENFEKEINSLL
-38 ENAPKQ
+38 ENAPRQ

-68 YKKVDSAIYVDGE
+68 REKVDSAIRVDGE
-81 VRVLIEVKA
+81 VQVLIEVKA
-90 LNNRNEFPKN
+90 LNKKTEFPKN
-100 RENPISKAFCQMVL
+100 RENPLSKAFCQMVL

-151 EDKRIKDFYKKC
+151 EDKRIQKFYDHY

-190 ELRYTHFNLSNYDPK
+190 ELRYTHFNLSSYDLK

-217 VLLKQRKTLDANTL
+217 VLLKQKRTLDANTL

-257 PSRTQNSLSAAL
+257 PSRTQNSLSTAL
-269 KKKYENLDDE
+269 KKEYKNLDDE
-279 EVMAL
+279 EVMEL

-294 LRLLESLLISF
+294 LRLLESLLNSF
-305 KHFEK
+305 EHLKS
-310 PFLTTENFK
+310 FLTIENFN

-335 NSERSLNKEDK
+335 NSKRLKEIKENK

-355 SSLFDQTPL
+355 SSLFDKTPL
-364 ELKGHEI
+364 ELKGYEI
-371 RLLENKK
+371 KLLDNKK
-378 LELYQNSVLK
+378 LEIYKNSVLK
-388 KHENYQEKKEL
+388 KDNPKQEPL
-399 PLLKYLFEFL
+399 PLLEYLFAFL
-409 RLYKF
+409 RLYDF

-421 KDNTDTS
+421 KDNQNNS
-428 ESRLINPSV
+428 GSRLINPSV

-459 TSYMCKESITPIV
+459 TSYMCKESIMPIV
-472 LDKFNAIYQWDCE
+472 RDKFNAIYQWDCKDLE
-485 NLKALREKI
+485 ALKGKI
-494 DRNFSNE
+494 DRNFSNQ

-531 EMVLIAYELGLIAS
+531 EMVLIAFKLGLIAS
-545 LYRHELRLE
+545 LYRHDLKLE

-577 NDPHHQ
+577 NDPHHH

-590 LKKDII
+590 LKKSII

-624 SYYIFEKGKN
+624 SYYIFEEGKN
-634 TNNLE
+634 TNVLE

-645 INIKCANSLVSRFA
+645 INIKCANSLISRFA
-659 LKDKALLKTEKN
+659 LKDKALLKSEKN
-671 KNLEYYIAEY
+671 KNLKYSIAEY

-686 IYKDPK
+686 IYKDPQ
-692 ILESLTRPIKDSN
+692 ILETLTHPIKDSD
-705 AVRKYAKER
+705 AVGKYAKER
-714 LYQELAQNPNKDFK
+714 LYQELKQNPNKDFK

-741 FKLTLEPPQKELKF
+741 FKLTLDPPPKELKF
-755 KKFLKEHLELYGK
+755 KKFLKEHLELYGR
-768 SILEEAND
+768 SILEEID
-776 NGLELE
+776 YNGLELE
-782 ALALEKKMAH
+782 ALALEKKMAN
-792 EGLFH
+792 LFF
-797 DYTPYPKLDKTD
+797 DYKPYPKLDKSD

-849 NDEGDFLG
+849 DDEGDFLG

-875 LKPLLQKQYQ
+875 LKPLLEKQYQ

-900 LAYHLL
+900 LAYNLL
-906 KEKGFNAFITS
+906 KEKGFSAFITS

-926 AKLRELL
+926 AKLREWL

-938 LVSYMELNAL
+938 IVSYMELNAL

-957 TSIMSFIKQTPPK
+957 TSIMNFIKQTPPK
-970 ESDFEYYEPTPNDK
+970 ESVFKYYEPTPNDK
-984 DDLKSTPHLPMKQN
+984 DDLKSTPSLLMKQN

-1011 LLDLRDKIESVGTP
+1011 LLDLRDKMESVGTP
-1025 LKDWDI
+1025 LKDWGI

-1045 IIPTEKREEILK
+1045 IITTEKRDAILNACK
-1057 NCDDAQKDERG
+1057 TQE
-1068 MSERERTKELIK
+1068 ERERTERLIK

-1087 IKRYSYEWADLWVII
+1087 IKRYSYEWAHLWVINTHNGYTSNLKSKIPPIDIEKYPATKAHLDAHWDTI
-1102 AKFGSHEFLE
+1102 ATRSDQGDTPYHLRNCAYLE
-1112 VEYPT
+1112 
-1117 IYNHLLQYKDQLEQR
+1117 
-1132 GQCRYSRG
+1132 
-1140 PQNSNKP
+1140 
-1147 YPGQHHWLELDNN
+1147 
-1160 PKDSYLQDFEKEK
+1160 DFEKEK
-1173 IVYGEIVQE
+1173 IVWASVGFVEYCMIPGLLI
-1182 PRFYLDNGECE
+1182 LDTNYFFEVSKFGN
-1193 LGVFYAEATSFIL
+1193 TKN
-1206 TGEHLRYLLGMLHSK
+1206 YLLGLLNSK
-1221 LITFAFKT
+1221 LLTFWLKAKNTPLGDMGAYRNYKYNIMELPMVKITAKN
-1229 FYAGG
+1229 
-1234 GLGESGYRYKKAFIE
+1234 KKI
-1249 RLPIPQITEKNQEL
+1249 
-1263 ADKITDG
+1263 ADKIIALVD
-1270 AKQILALKAKDPKA
+1270 KILQSKEKDPKA
-1284 NTQGLEK
+1284 NTQKLEK

-1305 EEIKTIENG
+1305 EEIKIIEDG

>member
-1 MICFTRIPLK
+1 MDYKKLDLPNTNYPSKEQLEAFKTAFDAFLETNPQENENHQNDAFNDLLKGVFKYKVKPTKRIDSAILNDNDKVEVIIEFKALKNPNEFIKKGDLNVKALHESLFYYLIERKEGNNNLKHLILATIKELYIIDANEFEIFNKDKEIENAFKDCHDKKGNDPRTKAFYDACQKRLNELDRSLKYHHIPLK
-11 DFIKKHNPQEPKK
+11 K
-24 ETIENFEKEINNLL
+24 ENL
-38 ENAPKQ
+38 A
-44 DDEEFQKNE
+44 
-53 INKFLKNTYGYDCNT
+53 
-68 YKKVDSAIYVDGE
+68 
-81 VRVLIEVKA
+81 
-90 LNNRNEFPKN
+90 
-100 RENPISKAFCQMVL
+100 
-114 YFLEEIEKEKNNSLK
+114 
-129 HTIICN
+129 
-135 AHEFFLFDCKD
+135 
-146 LLFLK
+146 
-151 EDKRIKDFYKKC
+151 
-163 AKKEGTDSSKPKF
+163 
-176 YKDLEQYLQEDFQG
+176 
-190 ELRYTHFNLSNYDPK
+190 
-205 ELPLIYQVLSQE
+205 LIYQALSPNF
-217 VLLKQRKTLDANTL
+217 LLKIPKYSDANTL

-243 GLEEQNDKGKILIK
+243 GLEEKNEKGKTLIK
-257 PSRTQNSLSAAL
+257 PSRTQNSLSYAL
-269 KKKYENLDDE
+269 KEQYKNLDDE

-294 LRLLESLLISF
+294 LRLLESLLNSF

-335 NSERSLNKEDK
+335 NSERSQDTKENK

-364 ELKGHEI
+364 ELKGCEI
-371 RLLENKK
+371 KLLDNKK
-378 LELYQNSVLK
+378 LEIYKNSVLK
-388 KHENYQEKKEL
+388 KHEDYQKDKPL
-399 PLLKYLFEFL
+399 PLLEYFFAFL

-472 LDKFNAIYQWDCE
+472 LDKFNQTYKIECD
-485 NLKALREKI
+485 NLKELKNYLKNSYKEDKR
-494 DRNFSNE
+494 
-501 KAKEYLNTLL
+501 KEYLQLLL

-559 IHHAQTG
+559 IHTP
-566 EIFNYKKPHSE
+566 EDKVFNYTIPHSE

-624 SYYIFEKGKN
+624 SYYIFEEGKN

-645 INIKCANSLVSRFA
+645 INIKCANSLISRFNLNDD
-659 LKDKALLKTEKN
+659 LKKIPNIKQK
-671 KNLEYYIAEY
+671 IQEY
-681 KELVK
+681 KDLVAQ
-686 IYKDPK
+686 YKDPNPLYPLNKADLINK
-692 ILESLTRPIKDSN
+692 IQDLKNTFSLTLKDPKTK
-705 AVRKYAKER
+705 A
-714 LYQELAQNPNKDFK
+714 ELEKT
-728 KALNDRIEKIKEA
+728 IEKHIKKYNFFALDDKSLLDGLNYFIPSLFGTLKLSPKEEEEA
-741 FKLTLEPPQKELKF
+741 FAS
-755 KKFLKEHLELYGK
+755 YGR
-768 SILEEAND
+768 IR
-776 NGLELE
+776 
-782 ALALEKKMAH
+782 ALRK
-792 EGLFH
+792 
-797 DYTPYPKLDKTD
+797 KLDD
-809 KVVGLEHFN
+809 ALSGGEYH
-818 RYVLTSYK
+818 
-826 DLQDENERYA
+826 
-836 NALEWRFEFPEVL
+836 NAFEWRFEFPEVL
-849 NDEGDFLG
+849 DDEGDFLG

-875 LKPLLQKQYQ
+875 LKPLLEKQYHN
-885 DFYNSTADIYTYFFA
+885 FYNSSSDIYTYFFA
-900 LAYHLL
+900 LAFHLL
-906 KEKGFNAFITS
+906 KEKGFSAFITS

-948 KVFESAAVD
+948 KVFENATVD
-957 TSIMSFIKQTPPK
+957 TSIMNFIKQPPLK
-970 ESDFEYYEPTPNDK
+970 ESVFNYYEPTESDK
-984 DDLKSTPHLPMKQN
+984 ENLKSTPSLLMKQN

-1031 QINYGIKTGANEAF
+1031 QIYRGILTGANEAF
-1045 IIPTEKREEILK
+1045 IIPTEKREEILNACK
-1057 NCDDAQKDERG
+1057 TQEERK
-1068 MSERERTKELIK
+1068 RTEALIK

-1087 IKRYSYEWADLWVII
+1087 IKRYSYEWAHLWVIATFPSLKLDIDDYPSLKTYLSQFRPRIDQSGEKGCRKKTSNQWFETQDTI
-1102 AKFGSHEFLE
+1102 AYHG
-1112 VEYPT
+1112 
-1117 IYNHLLQYKDQLEQR
+1117 
-1132 GQCRYSRG
+1132 
-1140 PQNSNKP
+1140 
-1147 YPGQHHWLELDNN
+1147 
-1160 PKDSYLQDFEKEK
+1160 DFEKEK

-1193 LGVFYAEATSFIL
+1193 LGGFYAEATSFIL

-1263 ADKITDG
+1263 ARKITDG
-1270 AKQILALKAKDPKA
+1270 AKQILALKEKDPKA

-1298 QLYHLTD
+1298 QLYNLTD
-1305 EEIKTIENG
+1305 EEIKIIENG

>member
-1 MICFTRIPLK
+1 MSFARIPLK
-11 DFIKKHNPQEPKK
+11 DFIKKYNPPTPTK
-24 ETIENFEKEINNLL
+24 ETIENFEKEINSLL
-38 ENAPKQ
+38 ENVPRQ

-53 INKFLKNTYGYDCNT
+53 INSFLKNTYGYRCNT
-68 YKKVDSAIYVDGE
+68 NKKVDSAIYVDGE
-81 VRVLIEVKA
+81 IQVLIEVKA
-90 LNNRNEFPKN
+90 LNKKTEFPKN
-100 RENPISKAFCQMVL
+100 KENPLSKAFCQMVL
-114 YFLEEIEKEKNNSLK
+114 YFLEEREKEKNNSLK

-146 LLFLK
+146 LLFLND
-151 EDKRIKDFYKKC
+151 DKRIKDFYKKC
-163 AKKEGTDSSKPKF
+163 VKKEGTDPKTKKF
-176 YKDLEQYLQEDFQG
+176 YSDLEEYLKKDFEG
-190 ELRYTHFNLSNYDPK
+190 ELRYTHFNLSDDFK

-231 NKDFYEELLYIL
+231 NKDFYKELLYIL

-257 PSRTQNSLSAAL
+257 QSRTKNSLSDAL
-269 KKKYENLDDE
+269 KASYKDLDDE

-310 PFLTTENFK
+310 SFLTTDNFK

-335 NSERSLNKEDK
+335 NSERLPEIKQDK

-355 SSLFDQTPL
+355 SSLFDKTPL
-364 ELKGHEI
+364 ELKGYEI
-371 RLLENKK
+371 KLLDNKK
-378 LELYQNSVLK
+378 LEIYKNSVLK
-388 KHENYQEKKEL
+388 KHENYQEQKDL
-399 PLLKYLFEFL
+399 PLLEYLFAFL

-472 LDKFNAIYQWDCE
+472 LDKFNQTYNIECE
-485 NLKALREKI
+485 NLTELRNYFKDNYSYKEDK
-494 DRNFSNE
+494 R
-501 KAKEYLNTLL
+501 KEYLQLLL
-511 TLRICDPAV
+511 TLRVCDPAV

-545 LYRHELRLE
+545 LYRYDLKLE

-559 IHHAQTG
+559 IHTP
-566 EIFNYKKPHSE
+566 EDKIFNYTIPHRE
-577 NDPHHQ
+577 NDPHHH

-590 LKKDII
+590 LKKSII

-624 SYYIFEKGKN
+624 SYYIFEDGKN
-634 TNNLE
+634 TNALE

-645 INIKCANSLVSRFA
+645 INIKCANSLISRFA

-671 KNLEYYIAEY
+671 KNLKYSIAEY

-692 ILESLTRPIKDSN
+692 ILETLTHPIKDSD
-705 AVRKYAKER
+705 AVGKYAKER
-714 LYQELAQNPNKDFK
+714 LYQELKQNPNKDFK
-728 KALNDRIEKIKEA
+728 KALNDRIEKIKKA

-782 ALALEKKMAH
+782 ALALEKKMAN
-792 EGLFH
+792 EKLFH
-797 DYTPYPKLDKTD
+797 DYRPYPKLDKSD

-849 NDEGDFLG
+849 DDEGDFLG

-864 PPYIRQEHIKD
+864 PPYIRQEQIKD
-875 LKPLLQKQYQ
+875 LKPLLEKQYQ

-900 LAYHLL
+900 LSYHLL
-906 KEKGFNAFITS
+906 KEKGFSAFITS

-926 AKLRELL
+926 AKLREWL

-938 LVSYMELNAL
+938 IVSYMELNAL

-957 TSIMSFIKQTPPK
+957 TSIMNFIKQTPPK
-970 ESDFEYYEPTPNDK
+970 ESGFNYYEPTLNDK
-984 DDLKSTPHLPMKQN
+984 DDLKSTPYLSMRQN

-1045 IIPTEKREEILK
+1045 IIPTEKRDEILNACK
-1057 NCDDAQKDERG
+1057 TQE
-1068 MSERERTKELIK
+1068 ERECTEKLIK

-1087 IKRYSYEWADLWVII
+1087 IKRYSYEWAHLWVINTHNGYTSNLKSKIPPIDIEKYPAIKTHLDAHYDTI
-1102 AKFGSHEFLE
+1102 ATRCDQGDTPYHLRNCAYLE
-1112 VEYPT
+1112 
-1117 IYNHLLQYKDQLEQR
+1117 
-1132 GQCRYSRG
+1132 
-1140 PQNSNKP
+1140 
-1147 YPGQHHWLELDNN
+1147 
-1160 PKDSYLQDFEKEK
+1160 DFEKEK
-1173 IVYGEIVQE
+1173 IVWASVGFVEYCMIPGLLI
-1182 PRFYLDNGECE
+1182 LDTNYFFEVSKFGN
-1193 LGVFYAEATSFIL
+1193 TKN
-1206 TGEHLRYLLGMLHSK
+1206 YLLGLLNSK
-1221 LITFAFKT
+1221 LLTFWLKAKNTPLGDMGAYRNYKYNIMELPMVKITAKN
-1229 FYAGG
+1229 
-1234 GLGESGYRYKKAFIE
+1234 KKI
-1249 RLPIPQITEKNQEL
+1249 
-1263 ADKITDG
+1263 ADKIIALVD
-1270 AKQILALKAKDPKA
+1270 KILKSKAKDPKA

-1305 EEIKTIENG
+1305 EEIKIIENG

>member
-1 MICFTRIPLK
+1 M
-11 DFIKKHNPQEPKK
+11 
-24 ETIENFEKEINNLL
+24 
-38 ENAPKQ
+38 
-44 DDEEFQKNE
+44 
-53 INKFLKNTYGYDCNT
+53 
-68 YKKVDSAIYVDGE
+68 
-81 VRVLIEVKA
+81 
-90 LNNRNEFPKN
+90 
-100 RENPISKAFCQMVL
+100 
-114 YFLEEIEKEKNNSLK
+114 
-129 HTIICN
+129 
-135 AHEFFLFDCKD
+135 
-146 LLFLK
+146 
-151 EDKRIKDFYKKC
+151 
-163 AKKEGTDSSKPKF
+163 
-176 YKDLEQYLQEDFQG
+176 
-190 ELRYTHFNLSNYDPK
+190 
-205 ELPLIYQVLSQE
+205 
-217 VLLKQRKTLDANTL
+217 
-231 NKDFYEELLYIL
+231 LYIL
-243 GLEEQNDKGKILIK
+243 GLEEQNEKGKILIK
-257 PSRTQNSLSAAL
+257 PSRTENSLSAAL
-269 KKKYENLDDE
+269 KASYNNLDDE

-310 PFLTTENFK
+310 SFLTTDNFK

-335 NSERSLNKEDK
+335 NSERLKEIKEDK
-346 ILEKIPYLN
+346 ILEEIPYLN
-355 SSLFDQTPL
+355 SSLFDKTPL
-364 ELKGHEI
+364 ELKGYEI
-371 RLLENKK
+371 KWLNNKPLEIYPK
-378 LELYQNSVLK
+378 SVLK
-388 KHENYQEKKEL
+388 KHKNYQKDKPL
-399 PLLKYLFEFL
+399 PLLEYLFEFL
-409 RLYKF
+409 CLYKF
-414 TTTPKDI
+414 TTTPEDI
-421 KDNTDTS
+421 KDGADTS
-428 ESRLINPSV
+428 ESVLINPSV

-472 LDKFNAIYQWDCE
+472 LDKFNAIYQWDCKDLE
-485 NLKALREKI
+485 ALREKI

-501 KAKEYLNTLL
+501 KAKEYLTSSHF

-531 EMVLIAYELGLIAS
+531 EMVLITYKLGLIAS
-545 LYRHELRLE
+545 LYRYELKLE

-559 IHHAQTG
+559 IHTP
-566 EIFNYKKPHSE
+566 EDKVFNYTIPHSE

-590 LKKDII
+590 LKKSII

-634 TNNLE
+634 TNALE

-645 INIKCANSLVSRFA
+645 INIKCANSLISRFNLNDD
-659 LKDKALLKTEKN
+659 LKKIPNIKK
-671 KNLEYYIAEY
+671 KIQEY
-681 KELVK
+681 KDLVAQ
-686 IYKDPK
+686 YKDPNPLYPLNKADLINK
-692 ILESLTRPIKDSN
+692 IQDLKNTFSLTLKDPKTK
-705 AVRKYAKER
+705 A
-714 LYQELAQNPNKDFK
+714 ELE
-728 KALNDRIEKIKEA
+728 KAIEKHIKNYNFFALDDKSLLDGLNYFIPSLFGTLKLSPKEEEEA
-741 FKLTLEPPQKELKF
+741 FAS
-755 KKFLKEHLELYGK
+755 YGR
-768 SILEEAND
+768 IR
-776 NGLELE
+776 
-782 ALALEKKMAH
+782 ALRK
-792 EGLFH
+792 
-797 DYTPYPKLDKTD
+797 KLDDTLS
-809 KVVGLEHFN
+809 GGE
-818 RYVLTSYK
+818 Y
-826 DLQDENERYA
+826 Q
-836 NALEWRFEFPEVL
+836 NAFEWRFEFPEVL
-849 NDEGDFLG
+849 DDEGNFLG

-900 LAYHLL
+900 LAFHLL
-906 KEKGFNAFITS
+906 KDKGFSAFITS

-926 AKLRELL
+926 AKLREWL

-938 LVSYMELNAL
+938 IVSYMELNAL

-957 TSIMSFIKQTPPK
+957 TSIMNFIKQTPPK
-970 ESDFEYYEPTPNDK
+970 ESEFKYYEPTPNDK
-984 DDLKSTPHLPMKQN
+984 NDLKSTPYLSMKQN

-1025 LKDWDI
+1025 LKDWGI
-1031 QINYGIKTGANEAF
+1031 QIYRGILTGANEAF
-1045 IIPTEKREEILK
+1045 IIPTEKRDAILNACK
-1057 NCDDAQKDERG
+1057 TQE
-1068 MSERERTKELIK
+1068 ERERTETLIK

-1087 IKRYSYEWADLWVII
+1087 IKRYSYEWAHLWVINTHNGYTSALKSKIPPIDIEKYPATKVHLDAHYDTI
-1102 AKFGSHEFLE
+1102 AIRCDQGDTPYHLRNCAYLE
-1112 VEYPT
+1112 
-1117 IYNHLLQYKDQLEQR
+1117 
-1132 GQCRYSRG
+1132 
-1140 PQNSNKP
+1140 
-1147 YPGQHHWLELDNN
+1147 
-1160 PKDSYLQDFEKEK
+1160 DFEKEK

-1193 LGVFYAEATSFIL
+1193 LGYFYAEATSFIL

-1270 AKQILALKAKDPKA
+1270 AKQILALKEKDPKA
-1284 NTQGLEK
+1284 NTQELEK

-1298 QLYHLTD
+1298 QLYNLTD
-1305 EEIKTIENG
+1305 EEIKIIENG

>member
-1 MICFTRIPLK
+1 MDYKKLDLPNTNYPNQEQLKDFETAFNAFLETNQQENENHHNDAFNDLLKGVFKYRVKPTKKIDSTILNENNKVEVIIEFKALKNPNEFVKGGDLNVKALHESLLYYLTERKEGNNNLKRLILGTIKELYIIDANEFEVFNKDKEIQKAFEDCHDKKGNDPCTKAFYDACQKRLNELDRSLKYHHIPLK
-11 DFIKKHNPQEPKK
+11 K
-24 ETIENFEKEINNLL
+24 ENL
-38 ENAPKQ
+38 
-44 DDEEFQKNE
+44 
-53 INKFLKNTYGYDCNT
+53 
-68 YKKVDSAIYVDGE
+68 V
-81 VRVLIEVKA
+81 
-90 LNNRNEFPKN
+90 
-100 RENPISKAFCQMVL
+100 
-114 YFLEEIEKEKNNSLK
+114 
-129 HTIICN
+129 
-135 AHEFFLFDCKD
+135 
-146 LLFLK
+146 
-151 EDKRIKDFYKKC
+151 
-163 AKKEGTDSSKPKF
+163 
-176 YKDLEQYLQEDFQG
+176 
-190 ELRYTHFNLSNYDPK
+190 
-205 ELPLIYQVLSQE
+205 LIYQALSPNF
-217 VLLKQRKTLDANTL
+217 LLKIPKYSDANTL

-243 GLEEQNDKGKILIK
+243 GLEEKNEKGKILIK
-257 PSRTQNSLSAAL
+257 PSRTQNSLSYAL
-269 KKKYENLDDE
+269 KKQYKNLDDE

-310 PFLTTENFK
+310 PFLTTENFEDFK
-319 DFNALNTLFFE
+319 DLNTLFFE

-355 SSLFDQTPL
+355 SSLFDKTPL
-364 ELKGHEI
+364 ELKGYEI
-371 RLLENKK
+371 KLLENKK

-388 KHENYQEKKEL
+388 KHEEYQKQKDKDWT
-399 PLLKYLFEFL
+399 LLEYLFEFL
-409 RLYKF
+409 RVYDF

-421 KDNTDTS
+421 KDNQNNS

-459 TSYMCKESITPIV
+459 TSYMCKESIMPIV
-472 LDKFNAIYQWDCE
+472 LDKFNQTYNIECE
-485 NLKALREKI
+485 NLTELKNYFKDNYSYKEDKR
-494 DRNFSNE
+494 
-501 KAKEYLNTLL
+501 KEYLNTLL

-545 LYRHELRLE
+545 LYRHELKLE

-559 IHHAQTG
+559 IHTP
-566 EIFNYKKPHSE
+566 EDKVFNYTIPHSE

-583 IQKELFE
+583 IQKELFN

-624 SYYIFEKGKN
+624 SYYIFEEGKN

-645 INIKCANSLVSRFA
+645 INIKCGNSLISRFA

-692 ILESLTRPIKDSN
+692 ILETLTHPIKDSN

-849 NDEGDFLG
+849 DDEGNFLG

-885 DFYNSTADIYTYFFA
+885 DFYNSSSDIYTYFFA
-900 LAYHLL
+900 LAFNLL
-906 KEKGFNAFITS
+906 KEKRFSAFITS

-938 LVSYMELNAL
+938 IASYMELNAL
-948 KVFESAAVD
+948 KVFESATVD
-957 TSIMSFIKQTPPK
+957 TSIIHFIKQPPLK
-970 ESDFEYYEPTPNDK
+970 ESVFNYYEPIENDK
-984 DDLKSTPHLPMKQN
+984 ENLKNTPSLLMSQN
-998 ALSTESFIFANAT
+998 ALQTESFIFANNK
-1011 LLDLRDKIESVGTP
+1011 LLDLRDKMENIGTP
-1025 LKDWDI
+1025 LKDWGI

-1045 IIPTEKREEILK
+1045 IIPTEKRDEILK
-1057 NCDDAQKDERG
+1057 NCDDAQKDEKG
-1068 MSERERTKELIK
+1068 MSERERTIELIK

-1087 IKRYSYEWADLWVII
+1087 IKRYSYEWADLWVIDTHNGYTSAFKSKI
-1102 AKFGSHEFLE
+1102 PPIDIEKYPAIKAHLDSHHDAIVTRSDQGDTPYNLRNCAYLE
-1112 VEYPT
+1112 
-1117 IYNHLLQYKDQLEQR
+1117 
-1132 GQCRYSRG
+1132 
-1140 PQNSNKP
+1140 
-1147 YPGQHHWLELDNN
+1147 
-1160 PKDSYLQDFEKEK
+1160 DFEKEK

-1249 RLPIPQITEKNQEL
+1249 RLPIPQITKSNKPK
-1263 ADKITDG
+1263 ADKII
-1270 AKQILALKAKDPKA
+1270 ALVEQILQSKAKDPKA
-1284 NTQGLEK
+1284 NTQRLEK

-1305 EEIKTIENG
+1305 EEIKIIENG

>member
-1 MICFTRIPLK
+1 
-11 DFIKKHNPQEPKK
+11 
-24 ETIENFEKEINNLL
+24 
-38 ENAPKQ
+38 
-44 DDEEFQKNE
+44 
-53 INKFLKNTYGYDCNT
+53 
-68 YKKVDSAIYVDGE
+68 
-81 VRVLIEVKA
+81 
-90 LNNRNEFPKN
+90 
-100 RENPISKAFCQMVL
+100 
-114 YFLEEIEKEKNNSLK
+114 
-129 HTIICN
+129 
-135 AHEFFLFDCKD
+135 
-146 LLFLK
+146 
-151 EDKRIKDFYKKC
+151 
-163 AKKEGTDSSKPKF
+163 
-176 YKDLEQYLQEDFQG
+176 
-190 ELRYTHFNLSNYDPK
+190 
-205 ELPLIYQVLSQE
+205 
-217 VLLKQRKTLDANTL
+217 
-231 NKDFYEELLYIL
+231 
-243 GLEEQNDKGKILIK
+243 
-257 PSRTQNSLSAAL
+257 
-269 KKKYENLDDE
+269 
-279 EVMAL
+279 MAL

-305 KHFEK
+305 EHFNKES
-310 PFLTTENFK
+310 FLTIENFK

-335 NSERSLNKEDK
+335 NSERLKEIKEDK

-364 ELKGHEI
+364 ELKGYEI
-371 RLLENKK
+371 KLLDNKK
-378 LELYQNSVLK
+378 LEIYKNSVLK
-388 KHENYQEKKEL
+388 KDNPKQEPL

-409 RLYKF
+409 RLYDF

-459 TSYMCKESITPIV
+459 TSYMCKESIKSIV
-472 LDKFNAIYQWDCE
+472 LDKFNQTYKIECD
-485 NLKALREKI
+485 NLKELKNYLKNSYKEDKR
-494 DRNFSNE
+494 
-501 KAKEYLNTLL
+501 KEYLQLLL

-545 LYRHELRLE
+545 LYACDLKLE

-559 IHHAQTG
+559 IHTP
-566 EIFNYKKPHSE
+566 ENKIFNYTIPHRE
-577 NDPHHQ
+577 NDPHHH

-590 LKKDII
+590 LKKSII

-624 SYYIFEKGKN
+624 SYYIFEEGKN
-634 TNNLE
+634 TNALE

-645 INIKCANSLVSRFA
+645 INIKCANSLISRFNLNDD
-659 LKDKALLKTEKN
+659 LKKIPNIKQK
-671 KNLEYYIAEY
+671 IQEY
-681 KELVK
+681 KDLVAQ
-686 IYKDPK
+686 YKDPNPLYPLNKADLINK
-692 ILESLTRPIKDSN
+692 IQDLKNTFSLTLKDPKTK
-705 AVRKYAKER
+705 A
-714 LYQELAQNPNKDFK
+714 ELE
-728 KALNDRIEKIKEA
+728 KAIEKHIKKYNFFALDDKSLLDGLNYFIPSLFGTLKLSPKEEEEA
-741 FKLTLEPPQKELKF
+741 FAS
-755 KKFLKEHLELYGK
+755 YGR
-768 SILEEAND
+768 IR
-776 NGLELE
+776 
-782 ALALEKKMAH
+782 ALRK
-792 EGLFH
+792 
-797 DYTPYPKLDKTD
+797 KLDD
-809 KVVGLEHFN
+809 ALSGRE
-818 RYVLTSYK
+818 Y
-826 DLQDENERYA
+826 Q
-836 NALEWRFEFPEVL
+836 NAFEWRFEFPEVL
-849 NDEGDFLG
+849 DDEGDFLG

-906 KEKGFNAFITS
+906 KEKGFSAFITS

-926 AKLRELL
+926 AKLREWL

-970 ESDFEYYEPTPNDK
+970 ENSFNYYEPTENDK
-984 DDLKSTPHLPMKQN
+984 ENLKNTPSLLMKQN
-998 ALSTESFIFANAT
+998 ALSTESFIFADTT
-1011 LLDLRDKIESVGTP
+1011 LLDLRDKMESVGTP

-1031 QINYGIKTGANEAF
+1031 QIYRGILTGANEAF
-1045 IIPTEKREEILK
+1045 IIPTEKRDEILNACK
-1057 NCDDAQKDERG
+1057 TQE
-1068 MSERERTKELIK
+1068 ERERTERLIK

-1087 IKRYSYEWADLWVII
+1087 IKRYSYEWAHLWVINTHNGYTSNFKSKIPPIDIEKYPATKAHLDAHLDTI
-1102 AKFGSHEFLE
+1102 AIRCDQGDTPYHLRNCAYLE
-1112 VEYPT
+1112 
-1117 IYNHLLQYKDQLEQR
+1117 
-1132 GQCRYSRG
+1132 
-1140 PQNSNKP
+1140 
-1147 YPGQHHWLELDNN
+1147 
-1160 PKDSYLQDFEKEK
+1160 DFEKEK

-1193 LGVFYAEATSFIL
+1193 LGYFYAEATSFIL

-1263 ADKITDG
+1263 ARKITDG
-1270 AKQILALKAKDPKA
+1270 AKQILALKEKDPKA
-1284 NTQGLEK
+1284 NTQRLEK

-1305 EEIKTIENG
+1305 EEIKIIEDG
-1314 Q
+1314 QEIKSAYSLSKKHPPLKKGDS

>member
-1 MICFTRIPLK
+1 MMSFTRILLK
-11 DFIKKHNPQEPKK
+11 DFIKKYNPPTPTK
-24 ETIENFEKEINNLL
+24 ETIENFEKEINSLL
-38 ENAPKQ
+38 ENAPRQ
-44 DDEEFQKNE
+44 GDEEFQKNE
-53 INKFLKNTYGYDCNT
+53 INKFLKNAYGYDCNT
-68 YKKVDSAIYVDGE
+68 KKKVDSAIYVDGE
-81 VRVLIEVKA
+81 VQVLIEVKA
-90 LNNRNEFPKN
+90 LNKKTEFPKDK
-100 RENPISKAFCQMVL
+100 ENPLSKAFCQMVL
-114 YFLEEIEKEKNNSLK
+114 YFLEERKRKNNSLK

-146 LLFLK
+146 LLFLEK
-151 EDKRIKDFYKKC
+151 DERIKKFYDKY
-163 AKKEGTDSSKPKF
+163 AKKEGTDSSKPRF
-176 YKDLEQYLQEDFQG
+176 YKDLEQYLKEDFQG
-190 ELRYTHFNLSNYDPK
+190 KLPYTYFNLNDDFK
-205 ELPLIYQVLSQE
+205 ELPLIYQVLSHE
-217 VLLKQRKTLDANTL
+217 VLLKQKKTLDANTL

-269 KKKYENLDDE
+269 KEKYKNLDDE

-294 LRLLESLLISF
+294 LRLLESLLRSF
-305 KHFEK
+305 EHFK
-310 PFLTTENFK
+310 NPFLTIENFK

-335 NSERSLNKEDK
+335 NNERLKEIKEDK
-346 ILEKIPYLN
+346 ILQKIPYLN

-364 ELKGHEI
+364 ELKGYEI
-371 RLLENKK
+371 KLLNNKP
-378 LELYQNSVLK
+378 LEIYPKSVLK
-388 KHENYQEKKEL
+388 KHENYQKQKDWT
-399 PLLKYLFEFL
+399 LLEYLFAFL

-421 KDNTDTS
+421 KDNINTS

-459 TSYMCKESITPIV
+459 TSYMCKESITKKIV
-472 LDKFNAIYQWDCE
+472 LDKFNQTYEIECD
-485 NLKALREKI
+485 NLKELKNYLKNSYKEGKR
-494 DRNFSNE
+494 
-501 KAKEYLNTLL
+501 KEYLNTLL
-511 TLRICDPAV
+511 TLRVCDPAV

-531 EMVLIAYELGLIAS
+531 EMVWVAYELGLIAS

-559 IHHAQTG
+559 IHTPKN
-566 EIFNYKKPHSE
+566 EVFKYTIPHSE
-577 NDPHHQ
+577 NDPHHH

-624 SYYIFEKGKN
+624 SYYIFEDGKN
-634 TNNLE
+634 TNALE

-645 INIKCANSLVSRFA
+645 INIKCANSLISRFA

-728 KALNDRIEKIKEA
+728 KALNDRIEKIKGA

-797 DYTPYPKLDKTD
+797 DYTPYPKLDKSD

-818 RYVLTSYK
+818 LYVLTSYK

-849 NDEGDFLG
+849 DDEGDFLG

-875 LKPLLQKQYQ
+875 LKPLLQKQYH
-885 DFYNSTADIYTYFFA
+885 DFYNSSSDIYTYFFA

-948 KVFESAAVD
+948 KVFESATVD
-957 TSIMSFIKQTPPK
+957 TSIIHFIKQTPLK
-970 ESDFEYYEPTPNDK
+970 ESVFKYYEPTQNDK
-984 DDLKSTPHLPMKQN
+984 DDLKSTHYLTMRQN
-998 ALSTESFIFANAT
+998 ALSTESFIFANTT
-1011 LLDLRDKIESVGTP
+1011 LLDLRDKIESIGTP
-1025 LKDWDI
+1025 LKDWGI

-1045 IIPTEKREEILK
+1045 IIPTEKRDAILK
-1057 NCDDAQKDERG
+1057 NCDDLQKDERG

-1087 IKRYSYEWADLWVII
+1087 IKRYSYEWAGEWVINTHNGYTSAFKSKI
-1102 AKFGSHEFLE
+1102 PPIDIEKYPAIKTHLDSHHDAIVTRCDQGDTPYNLRNCAYLE
-1112 VEYPT
+1112 
-1117 IYNHLLQYKDQLEQR
+1117 
-1132 GQCRYSRG
+1132 
-1140 PQNSNKP
+1140 
-1147 YPGQHHWLELDNN
+1147 
-1160 PKDSYLQDFEKEK
+1160 DFEKEK
-1173 IVYGEIVQE
+1173 IVWASVGFVEYCMTPGLLI
-1182 PRFYLDNGECE
+1182 LDTNYFFEVSKFGN
-1193 LGVFYAEATSFIL
+1193 TKN
-1206 TGEHLRYLLGMLHSK
+1206 YLLGLLNSK
-1221 LITFAFKT
+1221 LLTFWLKAKNTPLGDMGAYRNYKYNIMELPMVKITAKN
-1229 FYAGG
+1229 
-1234 GLGESGYRYKKAFIE
+1234 KKI
-1249 RLPIPQITEKNQEL
+1249 
-1263 ADKITDG
+1263 ADKIIALVD
-1270 AKQILALKAKDPKA
+1270 KILKAKAKDPKA
-1284 NTQGLEK
+1284 NTQRSEK

-1305 EEIKTIENG
+1305 EEIKTIEDG

>member
-1 MICFTRIPLK
+1 MMSFARISLK
-11 DFIKKHNPQEPKK
+11 DFIKKYNPPTPTK
-24 ETIENFEKEINNLL
+24 ETIENFEKEINSLL
-38 ENAPKQ
+38 ENAPRQ

-53 INKFLKNTYGYDCNT
+53 INKFLKNAYGYDCNT
-68 YKKVDSAIYVDGE
+68 YEKVDSAIYVDRE

-90 LNNRNEFPKN
+90 LNKKTEFPKN
-100 RENPISKAFCQMVL
+100 RENPLSKAFCQMVL
-114 YFLEEIEKEKNNSLK
+114 YFLEEIIEKEKNNSLK
-129 HTIICN
+129 HAIICN

-146 LLFLK
+146 LLFLRD
-151 EDKRIKDFYKKC
+151 DKCIKDFYKKC
-163 AKKEGTDSSKPKF
+163 VKKEGTDPKTKKF
-176 YKDLEQYLQEDFQG
+176 YSDLEEYLKKDFEG
-190 ELRYTHFNLSNYDPK
+190 ELRYTHFNLSDDFK
-205 ELPLIYQVLSQE
+205 ELPLIYQVLSHE

-269 KKKYENLDDE
+269 KEKYKNLDDE

-310 PFLTTENFK
+310 PFLTTENFEN
-319 DFNALNTLFFE
+319 FNDLNTLFFE

-335 NSERSLNKEDK
+335 NSERLPEIKEDK

-355 SSLFDQTPL
+355 SSLFDKTPL

-371 RLLENKK
+371 KLLDNKK
-378 LELYQNSVLK
+378 LEIYKNSVLK
-388 KHENYQEKKEL
+388 KHEEYQKQKDL

-459 TSYMCKESITPIV
+459 TSYMCKESITTIV
-472 LDKFNAIYQWDCE
+472 RDKFNQTYKIECE
-485 NLKALREKI
+485 KLTELKNYLKNSYKEDKR
-494 DRNFSNE
+494 
-501 KAKEYLNTLL
+501 KEYLNTLL

-559 IHHAQTG
+559 IHTP
-566 EIFNYKKPHSE
+566 EDKIFNYTIPLRE

-624 SYYIFEKGKN
+624 SYYIFEEGKN

-645 INIKCANSLVSRFA
+645 INIKCANSLISRFNLHDD
-659 LKDKALLKTEKN
+659 LKKIPNIKK
-671 KNLEYYIAEY
+671 KIQEY
-681 KELVK
+681 KDLVAQ
-686 IYKDPK
+686 YKDPNPLYPLNKADLINK
-692 ILESLTRPIKDSN
+692 IQDLKNTFSLTLKDPKTK
-705 AVRKYAKER
+705 A
-714 LYQELAQNPNKDFK
+714 ELE
-728 KALNDRIEKIKEA
+728 KAIEKHITNYNDFALDDKSLLTGLNYFIPSLFGTPKLSPKEEEEA
-741 FKLTLEPPQKELKF
+741 FAS
-755 KKFLKEHLELYGK
+755 YGR
-768 SILEEAND
+768 IR
-776 NGLELE
+776 
-782 ALALEKKMAH
+782 ALRK
-792 EGLFH
+792 
-797 DYTPYPKLDKTD
+797 KLDD
-809 KVVGLEHFN
+809 ALSGGEYH
-818 RYVLTSYK
+818 
-826 DLQDENERYA
+826 
-836 NALEWRFEFPEVL
+836 NAFEWRFEFPEVL
-849 NDEGDFLG
+849 DDEGDFLG

-875 LKPLLQKQYQ
+875 LKPLLEKQYQ
-885 DFYNSTADIYTYFFA
+885 DFYNSSSDIYTYFFA
-900 LAYHLL
+900 LAFNLL

-948 KVFESAAVD
+948 KVFESATVD
-957 TSIMSFIKQTPPK
+957 TSIIHFIKQPPLK
-970 ESDFEYYEPTPNDK
+970 ESVFNYYEPTPNDK
-984 DDLKSTPHLPMKQN
+984 ENLKSTPSLSMKQN
-998 ALSTESFIFANAT
+998 ALSTESFIFANAK
-1011 LLDLRDKIESVGTP
+1011 LLDLRDKIESIGTP

-1031 QINYGIKTGANEAF
+1031 QIYRGILTGCNEAF
-1045 IIPTEKREEILK
+1045 IIPTEKRDEILNACK
-1057 NCDDAQKDERG
+1057 TQE
-1068 MSERERTKELIK
+1068 EREHTERLIK

-1087 IKRYSYEWADLWVII
+1087 IKRYSYEWAGEWII
-1102 AKFGSHEFLE
+1102 FIPWHFPNTDSPKSMEENEQDFSIH
-1112 VEYPT
+1112 YPI
-1117 IYNHLLQYKDQLEQR
+1117 IYAHLLSHKDELLKRNKDETGKRYEWYCLQR
-1132 GQCRYSRG
+1132 
-1140 PQNSNKP
+1140 
-1147 YPGQHHWLELDNN
+1147 WAA
-1160 PKDSYLQDFEKEK
+1160 SYYQDFEKEK

-1193 LGVFYAEATSFIL
+1193 LGYFYAEATSFIL
-1206 TGEHLRYLLGMLHSK
+1206 TGEHLHYLLGMLHSK

-1249 RLPIPQITEKNQEL
+1249 RLPIPKITEKNQEL
-1263 ADKITDG
+1263 ARKII
-1270 AKQILALKAKDPKA
+1270 ALVEQILALKEKDLKA
-1284 NTQGLEK
+1284 NTQKLEK

-1305 EEIKTIENG
+1305 EEIKIIEDG

>member
-1 MICFTRIPLK
+1 MKFAHIPLK
-11 DFIKKHNPQEPKK
+11 DFIKKYNPQEPKK
-24 ETIENFEKEINNLL
+24 ETIENFEKEINSLL
-38 ENAPKQ
+38 ENAKRQ

-53 INKFLKNTYGYDCNT
+53 INSFLKNTYDYKCNT
-68 YKKVDSAIYVDGE
+68 YEKVDSAIYVDGE
-81 VRVLIEVKA
+81 VRVLIEAKA

-100 RENPISKAFCQMVL
+100 RENPLSKAFCQMVF
-114 YFLEEIEKEKNNSLK
+114 YFLKEIEKNNSLK
-129 HTIICN
+129 HAIICN

-151 EDKRIKDFYKKC
+151 EDNRIKKLHKNCDS
-163 AKKEGTDSSKPKF
+163 KEGTDPSTKRF
-176 YKDLEQYLQEDFQG
+176 YSDLEEYLKKDFKG
-190 ELRYTHFNLSNYDPK
+190 ELPYTHFNLSSYDPK
-205 ELPLIYQVLSQE
+205 ELPLIYSVLSHE

-257 PSRTQNSLSAAL
+257 QSHTQNSLSDAL
-269 KKKYENLDDE
+269 KEQYNNLDDE

-305 KHFEK
+305 NHFDK
-310 PFLTTENFK
+310 PFLTTENFEN
-319 DFNALNTLFFE
+319 FNDLNTLFFE

-335 NSERSLNKEDK
+335 NNERLKEIKEDK
-346 ILEKIPYLN
+346 ILGKIPYLN
-355 SSLFDQTPL
+355 SSLFDKTPL

-371 RLLENKK
+371 KLLDNKS
-378 LELYQNSVLK
+378 LEIYPKSVLK
-388 KHENYQEKKEL
+388 KDKDYQNKKDL
-399 PLLKYLFEFL
+399 PLLEYLFAFL
-409 RLYKF
+409 HLYKF

-421 KDNTDTS
+421 KDNKDTS

-472 LDKFNAIYQWDCE
+472 LDKFNAIYKDCKDI
-485 NLKALREKI
+485 KALRGKI
-494 DRNFSNE
+494 DRDFSDQ
-501 KAKEYLNTLL
+501 KAKKYLQFLL
-511 TLRICDPAV
+511 ALRICDPAV

-531 EMVLIAYELGLIAS
+531 EMVRIAYELGLITS
-545 LYRHELRLE
+545 LYRHSLRLE

-559 IHHAQTG
+559 IQHTQTG
-566 EIFNYKKPHSE
+566 EIFNYKKPDKE
-577 NDPHHQ
+577 NDPHHH

-590 LKKDII
+590 LKKSII

-624 SYYIFEKGKN
+624 SYYIFENGKN
-634 TNNLE
+634 TNALE

-645 INIKCANSLVSRFA
+645 INIKCANSLISRFNLHDD
-659 LKDKALLKTEKN
+659 LKKIPNIKK
-671 KNLEYYIAEY
+671 KIQEY
-681 KELVK
+681 KDLVAQ
-686 IYKDPK
+686 YKDPNPLFPLNKTDLTNK
-692 ILESLTRPIKDSN
+692 IQDLKNTFSLTLKDPKTK
-705 AVRKYAKER
+705 A
-714 LYQELAQNPNKDFK
+714 ELE
-728 KALNDRIEKIKEA
+728 KAIEKHIKNYNFFALDDKSLLDGLDYFIPNLFGTLKLSPKEEEEA
-741 FKLTLEPPQKELKF
+741 FAS
-755 KKFLKEHLELYGK
+755 YGR
-768 SILEEAND
+768 IR
-776 NGLELE
+776 
-782 ALALEKKMAH
+782 ALRK
-792 EGLFH
+792 
-797 DYTPYPKLDKTD
+797 KLDD
-809 KVVGLEHFN
+809 ALSGRE
-818 RYVLTSYK
+818 Y
-826 DLQDENERYA
+826 Q
-836 NALEWRFEFPEVL
+836 NAFEWRFEFPEVL
-849 NDEGDFLG
+849 DDEGDFLG

-864 PPYIRQEHIKD
+864 PPYIRQEQIKD
-875 LKPLLQKQYQ
+875 LKPLLQKQYP

-900 LAYHLL
+900 LSYHLL

-926 AKLRELL
+926 AKLREWL

-938 LVSYMELNAL
+938 IVSYMELNAL

-957 TSIMSFIKQTPPK
+957 TSIMNFIKQTPPK
-970 ESDFEYYEPTPNDK
+970 ESDFKYYEPTPNDK
-984 DDLKSTPHLPMKQN
+984 NDLKSTPFLSMKQN
-998 ALSTESFIFANAT
+998 ALSTESFIFANASF
-1011 LLDLRDKIESVGTP
+1011 LDLRDKMESVGTP

-1045 IIPTEKREEILK
+1045 IITTEKRDAILNACKTQEERK
-1057 NCDDAQKDERG
+1057 RTER
-1068 MSERERTKELIK
+1068 LIK

-1087 IKRYSYEWADLWVII
+1087 IKRYSYEWAHLWVINTHNGYTSNLKSKIPPIDIEKYPATKAHLDAHWDTI
-1102 AKFGSHEFLE
+1102 ATRSDQGDTPYHLRNCAYLE
-1112 VEYPT
+1112 
-1117 IYNHLLQYKDQLEQR
+1117 
-1132 GQCRYSRG
+1132 
-1140 PQNSNKP
+1140 
-1147 YPGQHHWLELDNN
+1147 
-1160 PKDSYLQDFEKEK
+1160 DFEKEK

-1193 LGVFYAEATSFIL
+1193 LGYFYAEATSFIL

-1221 LITFAFKT
+1221 LITFTFKT

-1263 ADKITDG
+1263 ARKITDG
-1270 AKQILALKAKDPKA
+1270 AKAILEAKEKDPKA
-1284 NTQGLEK
+1284 NTQQLEK

-1305 EEIKTIENG
+1305 EEIKIIEEG

>member
-1 MICFTRIPLK
+1 MDYKKLDLPNTNYPNQEQLEAFKTAFNAFLETNPQENENHHNDAFNDLLKGVFKYKVKPTKKIDSAILNDNGKVEVIIEFKALKNPNEFIKKGDLNVKALHESLFYYLIERKNGNNNLKHLILATIKELYIIDANEFEVFNKDKEIKKAFENCHDKKGNDPRTKAFYDACQKRLNELDRSLKYHHIPLK
-11 DFIKKHNPQEPKK
+11 K
-24 ETIENFEKEINNLL
+24 ENL
-38 ENAPKQ
+38 A
-44 DDEEFQKNE
+44 
-53 INKFLKNTYGYDCNT
+53 
-68 YKKVDSAIYVDGE
+68 
-81 VRVLIEVKA
+81 
-90 LNNRNEFPKN
+90 
-100 RENPISKAFCQMVL
+100 
-114 YFLEEIEKEKNNSLK
+114 
-129 HTIICN
+129 
-135 AHEFFLFDCKD
+135 
-146 LLFLK
+146 
-151 EDKRIKDFYKKC
+151 
-163 AKKEGTDSSKPKF
+163 
-176 YKDLEQYLQEDFQG
+176 
-190 ELRYTHFNLSNYDPK
+190 
-205 ELPLIYQVLSQE
+205 LIYQALSPNF
-217 VLLKQRKTLDANTL
+217 LLKIPKYSDANTL

-257 PSRTQNSLSAAL
+257 PSHTKNSLSYAL
-269 KKKYENLDDE
+269 KEQYKNLDDE

-319 DFNALNTLFFE
+319 GFNALNTLFFE

-346 ILEKIPYLN
+346 ILGKIPYLN
-355 SSLFDQTPL
+355 SSLFDETPL
-364 ELKGHEI
+364 ELKGYEI
-371 RLLENKK
+371 KSLNNKPLEIYPK
-378 LELYQNSVLK
+378 SVLK
-388 KHENYQEKKEL
+388 KHEDYQKQKDL

-409 RLYKF
+409 RVYDF

-421 KDNTDTS
+421 KDNQNTS
-428 ESRLINPSV
+428 ESVLINPSV

-459 TSYMCKESITPIV
+459 TSYMCKESIESIV
-472 LDKFNAIYQWDCE
+472 LDKFNQTYNIECE
-485 NLKALREKI
+485 NLTELRNYFKNSYKENK
-494 DRNFSNE
+494 R
-501 KAKEYLNTLL
+501 KEYLNTLL
-511 TLRICDPAV
+511 TLHICDPAV

-545 LYRHELRLE
+545 LYRHELKLE

-559 IHHAQTG
+559 IHTP
-566 EIFNYKKPHSE
+566 EDKVFNYTIPHSE

-590 LKKDII
+590 LKKSII

-624 SYYIFEKGKN
+624 SYYIFEEGKN

-645 INIKCANSLVSRFA
+645 INIKCGNSLISRFA

-849 NDEGDFLG
+849 DDEGNFLG

-885 DFYNSTADIYTYFFA
+885 DFYNSSSDIYTYFFA
-900 LAYHLL
+900 LAFNLL

-938 LVSYMELNAL
+938 ISSYMELNAL
-948 KVFESAAVD
+948 KVFESATVD
-957 TSIMSFIKQTPPK
+957 TSIIHFIKQPPPK
-970 ESDFEYYEPTPNDK
+970 ESDFDYYEPTPNDK
-984 DDLKSTPHLPMKQN
+984 DDLKNTPSLLMRQN

-1011 LLDLRDKIESVGTP
+1011 LLDLRDKIEQSGTP

-1031 QINYGIKTGANEAF
+1031 QIYRGILTGANEAF
-1045 IIPTEKREEILK
+1045 IIPTEKRDEILK

-1087 IKRYSYEWADLWVII
+1087 IKRYSYEWADLWVIFI
-1102 AKFGSHEFLE
+1102 PWHFPNTGSPKSMEKNEQDFSIH
-1112 VEYPT
+1112 YPI
-1117 IYNHLLQYKDQLEQR
+1117 IYAHLLSHKDKLLKRNKDETGKRYEWYCLQR
-1132 GQCRYSRG
+1132 WAA
-1140 PQNSNKP
+1140 N
-1147 YPGQHHWLELDNN
+1147 
-1160 PKDSYLQDFEKEK
+1160 YLQDFEKEK

-1182 PRFYLDNGECE
+1182 PRFYLDNGECG
-1193 LGVFYAEATSFIL
+1193 LGGFYAEATSFIL
-1206 TGEHLRYLLGMLHSK
+1206 TGEHLCYLLGMLHSK

-1263 ADKITDG
+1263 ARKITDC
-1270 AKQILALKAKDPKA
+1270 AERILKSKEKDPKA
-1284 NTQGLEK
+1284 NTQRLEK

-1305 EEIKTIENG
+1305 EEIKTIEYG